1 MIEYVYLNPLGFLC
15 SYLSSE
21 LLVCCCLHSAWMKER
36 SPLSRWTWS
45 LPPTRIQTRWEFEL
59 FSFESSCQ
67 PIQATLTRFMSGTAQ
82 LNSCDHFF
90 HIWKP
95 SPWSSVKSCQS
106 TNQRARFHNSSV
118 NSQDFMFLLLFR
130 SAARAITLLHIF
142 LVFIAASVNN
152 CKISFRI
159 CSTCLFR

>member
-1 MIEYVYLNPLGFLC
+1 MVSTLMMC
-15 SYLSSE
+15 LSVVQ
-21 LLVCCCLHSAWMKER
+21 LLDNWFAFCILDSLALTIGVFFSTCISAWMKER

-45 LPPTRIQTRWEFEL
+45 LPPMRIQTRWEFEL

-95 SPWSSVKSCQS
+95 SSWSLRCP
-106 TNQRARFHNSSV
+106 
-118 NSQDFMFLLLFR
+118 
-130 SAARAITLLHIF
+130 TLLTNLAPTFYAPYDTKHLCNPIGRKQQNS
-142 LVFIAASVNN
+142 FIV
-152 CKISFRI
+152 
-159 CSTCLFR
+159 L